1 MDNATIRGLL
11 DGPFYFMRHGESTT
25 NAMDLVA
32 GLTDAHLSER
42 GQRQAIDAAEQVR
55 AIPLA
60 SVIVTGLYRTHQS
73 AVPILEQKGL
83 TPFVEPGLNE
93 RDWGE
98 LEGRPLSERPSTF
111 YNPPGGESWEDFAA
125 RIWRAAQWVRVPAPT
140 LLLAHSGT
148 FRALLYGMG
157 FGKVRPQ
164 LGNSVVVAFQPLD
177 PPPAEGPAWRVVDLS
192 GKPMTITPLKEDE
205 DT

>member
-1 MDNATIRGLL
+1 MAMQTMRGLL

-25 NAMDLVA
+25 NAKDHVA
-32 GLTDAHLSER
+32 GLTDAHLSEI
-42 GQRQAIDAAEQVR
+42 GLRQAADAAEQLRGTDLV
-55 AIPLA
+55 

-73 AVPILEQKGL
+73 AMPILEQKGL

-111 YNPPGGESWEDFAA
+111 YDPPGGETWDAFAD
-125 RIWRAAQWVRVPAPT
+125 RIWRAAQHVRVPVPT

-148 FRALLYGMG
+148 FRAILYKMG

-164 LGNSVVVAFQPLD
+164 LGNAALVEFRPLT
-177 PPPAEGPAWRVVDLS
+177 PAPAEGPAWEVVDLA
-192 GKPMTITPLKEDE
+192 GVPMEITPLKEDM
-205 DT
+205 T